1 MLSGNEFTL
10 INKIKDF
17 LIYTYKDLRG
27 YSLNK
32 IENLSSY
39 NKNSGLFEDKRLI
52 IVKNVNKTNDQ
63 TLEELAESDDIFIF
77 ISENTPKVKSV
88 KTIFIKRE
96 DSYLVDCYELSVENK
111 KRILNEYISKK
122 DLKISSDIYW
132 YLIDKLD
139 NKYVF
144 FEKQIELIFSNK
156 NNVDIKLINSLLSLN
171 TGGVDKIF
179 FDILKDNKEIINI
192 YKNKIIDQSE
202 MYKLFFSFK
211 NFCLL
216 LIESENKDV
225 LEKNIPK
232 YLFKEK
238 GFLIGIYQKLNFKK
252 KSFLLS
258 LLFKT
263 ERSLRSESKLSL
275 VIGLRFILNFRKIII
290 S

>member
-1 MLSGNEFTL
+1 MRLDPINFILKKNIDEGKNFYLLSGNEFTL

-179 FDILKDNKEIINI
+179 FDILK
-192 YKNKIIDQSE
+192 
-202 MYKLFFSFK
+202 
-211 NFCLL
+211 
-216 LIESENKDV
+216 
-225 LEKNIPK
+225 
-232 YLFKEK
+232 
-238 GFLIGIYQKLNFKK
+238 
-252 KSFLLS
+252 
-258 LLFKT
+258 
-263 ERSLRSESKLSL
+263 
-275 VIGLRFILNFRKIII
+275 
-290 S
+290 